1 MIILQIVLVTA
12 YETHNIVLG
21 ENSQVS
27 ETITVFGTECTETEK
42 VNIFIIFV
50 MSILPNKFI
59 RFHFDSYENR
69 YFLIL
74 YRDIFVIVKKQNLI
88 TQKLI

>member
-50 MSILPNKFI
+50 MSILPI
-59 RFHFDSYENR
+59 LDST
-69 YFLIL
+69 LTLMKI
-74 YRDIFVIVKKQNLI
+74 DIFSYFTETFSSL
-88 TQKLI
+88 

>member
-1 MIILQIVLVTA
+1 MIILQIALVTA

-59 RFHFDSYENR
+59 LDSTLTLMKILRRHLCINQPYE
-69 YFLIL
+69 
-74 YRDIFVIVKKQNLI
+74 
-88 TQKLI
+88 